1 MNLSDNSCM
10 IAHGFQLVA
19 LPTTSYQLDSAIIG
33 GLGTASGRDA

>member
-10 IAHGFQLVA
+10 IAHGFH